1 MINEYGV
8 CVSMY
13 VCCWYA
19 GRGVK
24 KDQMGGMGDLE
35 RERVRRGRSGDREQ
49 LV

>member
-1 MINEYGV
+1 MINKYGV
-8 CVSMY
+8 CVSMC
-13 VCCWYA
+13 VCCRYA

-35 RERVRRGRSGDREQ
+35 RERVRGGRGDDREQ